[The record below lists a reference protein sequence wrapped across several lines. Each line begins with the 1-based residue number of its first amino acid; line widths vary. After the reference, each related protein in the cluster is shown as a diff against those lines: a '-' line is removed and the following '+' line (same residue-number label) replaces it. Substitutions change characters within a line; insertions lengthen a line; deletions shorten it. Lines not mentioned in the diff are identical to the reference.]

1 LLLKSAMLKWTK
13 TEKLVKSGS
22 RRASKIKVIL
32 ADTIFGHPI
41 NLNQV
46 PTIMLTISSN
56 HSHKSLN
63 CPWNFTI
70 RSIVRNSYKR
80 VCNLPL
86 IYNQPTL
93 PIVGLIMGSWLGFIG
108 CPNIV
113 SATVLALALIPTEN
127 QIFMACLDA
136 HLYEIEYTYTY
147 TPIFFKSIVKVLSCW
162 YKPLVI

>member
-1 LLLKSAMLKWTK
+1 MITI
-13 TEKLVKSGS
+13 VKIYGRSFSKRS
-22 RRASKIKVIL
+22 RYIL

-113 SATVLALALIPTEN
+113 SATVNTASFRHSSPAT
-127 QIFMACLDA
+127 
-136 HLYEIEYTYTY
+136 
-147 TPIFFKSIVKVLSCW
+147 
-162 YKPLVI
+162 LVIDNHLFLIINLYLYIFI

>member
-1 LLLKSAMLKWTK
+1 
-13 TEKLVKSGS
+13 
-22 RRASKIKVIL
+22 
-32 ADTIFGHPI
+32 
-41 NLNQV
+41 
-46 PTIMLTISSN
+46 MLTISSN

-113 SATVLALALIPTEN
+113 SATVQNVQRIIYQDLSGNKFATVFLAISHISAGVHERLSS
-127 QIFMACLDA
+127 IFVFCDRIW
-136 HLYEIEYTYTY
+136 IEQKATLKT
-147 TPIFFKSIVKVLSCW
+147 
-162 YKPLVI
+162 

>member
-1 LLLKSAMLKWTK
+1 MTWSIRCDQQLL
-13 TEKLVKSGS
+13 
-22 RRASKIKVIL
+22 IL

-113 SATVLALALIPTEN
+113 SATVDKGQL
-127 QIFMACLDA
+127 
-136 HLYEIEYTYTY
+136 
-147 TPIFFKSIVKVLSCW
+147 
-162 YKPLVI
+162 